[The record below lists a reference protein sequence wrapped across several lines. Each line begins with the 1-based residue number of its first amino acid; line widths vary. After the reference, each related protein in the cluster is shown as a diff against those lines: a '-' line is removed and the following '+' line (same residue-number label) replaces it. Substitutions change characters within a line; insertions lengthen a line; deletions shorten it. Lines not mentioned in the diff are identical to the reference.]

1 MSKETPIQKVS
12 KKSLS
17 SEFLK
22 FQKQN
27 VTIPRKGEGKINGRS
42 YKYATLDDILSAVRV
57 PLANLD
63 IMVNQYIAG
72 DKVHTKIVYVP
83 TGELLESDISIGTP
97 SSMQDLGSR
106 ITYCKRYLLSTIL
119 GLSTEEDLDVVI
131 KEDSNKINTTVPGL
145 PGQTNTNVF
154 PGHVKSESLPG
165 QVTPMS
171 LEETAHY
178 KKAKSAVDACQDEKS
193 LELLSSQIARSTK
206 LSDVEK
212 AKLRNIIDVKEH
224 EITGVIR

>member
-1 MSKETPIQKVS
+1 MSKETPTPKVS

-17 SEFLK
+17 SQFLK
-22 FQKQN
+22 FQEQN
-27 VTIPRKGEGKINGRS
+27 VVIQRKGEGKINGRS

-57 PLANLD
+57 PLAKLE
-63 IMVNQYIAG
+63 IMVTQYIAD

-83 TGELLESDISIGTP
+83 TGEVLESDISIGTP

-119 GLSTEEDLDVVI
+119 GLSTEDDLDVVA
-131 KEDSNKINTTVPGL
+131 KDDSKKIDTTVPGL
-145 PGQTNTNVF
+145 PGQVSPVSFSNST
-154 PGHVKSESLPG
+154 KK
-165 QVTPMS
+165 
-171 LEETAHY
+171 EETAHF

-193 LELLSSQIARSTK
+193 LELLAAQITRSVK
-206 LSDVEK
+206 LSGEERVVLL
-212 AKLRNIIDVKEH
+212 KLIYAKEH